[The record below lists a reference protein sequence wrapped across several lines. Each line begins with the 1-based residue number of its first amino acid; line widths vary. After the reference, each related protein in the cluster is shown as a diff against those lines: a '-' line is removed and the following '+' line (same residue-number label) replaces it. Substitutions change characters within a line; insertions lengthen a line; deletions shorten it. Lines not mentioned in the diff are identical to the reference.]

1 MARLNLS
8 RQPAQH
14 GNSEQVATLFA
25 KEGHD
30 QNRKRTSSRVGI
42 VEVELRAYN
51 GEGRRGGGGDD
62 GGGRHSACMEL
73 GRRHRWAVGD
83 GLAPRSAPTPAA
95 FSSPRLR
102 FPHRLRRCP
111 RHRAQRYFLLS
122 RKACFILKTI
132 RFAFLFTSDG
142 SVLTWGRGTQGQLG
156 HGKLESYSQP
166 KLVNFFESF
175 TVSYVS
181 AGWNHSGFVT
191 DTGRL
196 FMCGD
201 GSFGQL
207 GNGDNQSL
215 DHPCEVLFFPSGHVK
230 QIACGMRHSLALVK
244 GPSGVIVYG
253 FGSGRH
259 GQIGRHLS
267 RSQRTVNYPVV
278 VEGLNDSEL
287 VSIHAS
293 GDHSAALSA
302 DGQLYIWGRRFGGNV
317 DSCIPQLVPLSLP
330 ISHVAFGWNHAL
342 VMAGGLVYMLGGNR
356 HGLLSGTQEANT
368 LEHRLPTSASLTT
381 LDESVWTLERV
392 VFPVKQK
399 VASIAAGAEH
409 STAVTEKGLV
419 MTWGWGE
426 HGQLGLGGTFD
437 RTAPQIV
444 NLNWNESF
452 PPSQLAVYCGSGFT
466 IVAKSTQ

>member
-1 MARLNLS
+1 MVKEEEEAEEMTEVADIVHAWSWGAGTDGQLGTGLLQDQLLPQPLS
-8 RQPAQH
+8 HLPA
-14 GNSEQVATLFA
+14 SV
-25 KEGHD
+25 
-30 QNRKRTSSRVGI
+30 SRI
-42 VEVELRAYN
+42 AC
-51 GEGRRGGGGDD
+51 GGA
-62 GGGRHSACMEL
+62 HAI
-73 GRRHRWAVGD
+73 A
-83 GLAPRSAPTPAA
+83 
-95 FSSPRLR
+95 
-102 FPHRLRRCP
+102 
-111 RHRAQRYFLLS
+111 LS
-122 RKACFILKTI
+122 G
-132 RFAFLFTSDG
+132 DG

-342 VMAGGLVYMLGGNR
+342 VMAGIFCGLVYMLGGNR